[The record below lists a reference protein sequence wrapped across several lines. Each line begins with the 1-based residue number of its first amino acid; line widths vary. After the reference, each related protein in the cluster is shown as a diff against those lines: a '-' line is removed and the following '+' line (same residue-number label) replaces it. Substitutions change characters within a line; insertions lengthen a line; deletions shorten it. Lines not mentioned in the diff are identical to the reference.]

1 MQDYEQLGSF
11 YLGRETGPDG
21 GLLLYNSKHLTTH
34 AMIVGMTGS
43 GKTGLALT
51 MMEEAAI
58 DGIPAILID
67 PKGDL
72 ADLLLQFPN
81 LAPEDFRPWVDPGQA
96 QREGV
101 SLDEL
106 AAKTAEQWGK
116 GLSKWGQD
124 GSRIRRLAGSA
135 DFAIYTPGDPTG
147 RPLQILRSFD
157 APKGLDETALRD
169 TILNNVSNLLGLVGV
184 QADPFQSRE
193 HILLSAIFN
202 HAWRKGQD
210 LDLPQIIQSVG
221 EPPFAK
227 IGVFDV
233 DSFFPKKERSKL
245 AMSLNALV
253 ASPSFAAW
261 REGEPLDVEALLH
274 AGDGRP
280 RISILS
286 IAHLSD
292 AERMFFV
299 TALLNAVL
307 AWMRRQTGTGS
318 LRALLYMDEIF
329 GYFPPT
335 ANPPSKAPMLTL
347 LKQARAFGLGIVL
360 STQNPVDLDYKGLS
374 NCGTWFIGRLQTDR
388 DKQRVLDG
396 LEGAAA
402 DSGKGFDRSA
412 MDKLLSGLGK
422 RVFLMRDAA
431 DDQPVLFETR
441 WCMSYLSG
449 PLSLPQIKGLIR
461 EKCPPPASAAAFGMP
476 DPFAPTDDALAS
488 ALPDPFAPTSDAASA
503 TGPKPEAVAATVRM
517 HFVSATS
524 KLDEWTTLYLLAPM
538 SADESPDWASAAR
551 LQSAAPRA
559 TSGAMVSDKRLAIW
573 QKMLSSHL
581 YQNETLTLWRDH
593 ESKLISKPGE
603 EEGEFRVRAAQNHR
617 EKRDLAIE
625 KVKETYSTKL
635 LRLQDQ
641 VRKAEDR
648 VTKEKAQMKQ
658 KRFSTLVYGG
668 ATLLGALLGRNRS
681 VAGSIG
687 RASSTARSA
696 SGIGK
701 EKQDVEIAEQNVEV
715 LRERLESLDAEFK
728 EALAQAQSEVN
739 PQSIELEEIMVRPRK
754 SDTLV
759 ETVYLA

>member
-1 MQDYEQLGSF
+1 
-11 YLGRETGPDG
+11 
-21 GLLLYNSKHLTTH
+21 
-34 AMIVGMTGS
+34 
-43 GKTGLALT
+43 
-51 MMEEAAI
+51 
-58 DGIPAILID
+58 
-67 PKGDL
+67 
-72 ADLLLQFPN
+72 
-81 LAPEDFRPWVDPGQA
+81 
-96 QREGV
+96 
-101 SLDEL
+101 
-106 AAKTAEQWGK
+106 
-116 GLSKWGQD
+116 
-124 GSRIRRLAGSA
+124 
-135 DFAIYTPGDPTG
+135 
-147 RPLQILRSFD
+147 
-157 APKGLDETALRD
+157 
-169 TILNNVSNLLGLVGV
+169 
-184 QADPFQSRE
+184 
-193 HILLSAIFN
+193 
-202 HAWRKGQD
+202 
-210 LDLPQIIQSVG
+210 
-221 EPPFAK
+221 
-227 IGVFDV
+227 
-233 DSFFPKKERSKL
+233 
-245 AMSLNALV
+245 
-253 ASPSFAAW
+253 
-261 REGEPLDVEALLH
+261 
-274 AGDGRP
+274 
-280 RISILS
+280 
-286 IAHLSD
+286 
-292 AERMFFV
+292 
-299 TALLNAVL
+299 
-307 AWMRRQTGTGS
+307 
-318 LRALLYMDEIF
+318 
-329 GYFPPT
+329 
-335 ANPPSKAPMLTL
+335 MLTL

-441 WCMSYLSG
+441 WCMSYLGG

-476 DPFAPTDDALAS
+476 DPFAPTDDAPAS
-488 ALPDPFAPTSDAASA
+488 ALPDPFAPTSDAAPA
-503 TGPKPEAVAATVRM
+503 AGPKPEAVAATVRM

-538 SADESPDWASAAR
+538 SADESPDWANAAR

-581 YQNETLTLWRDH
+581 YQNETLTLWRDP

-603 EEGEFRVRAAQNHR
+603 EEGEFRVRAAQAHR

-625 KVKETYSTKL
+625 KVKETYSAKL